1 METMNNAIRAGMES
15 STPPKKKGVPTA
27 ADIMTR
33 DLVTFRPDQL
43 IRTAI
48 DSLLRCKISGAPVVD
63 EKGQFLGTLSE
74 GDCMRAI
81 SAGSYDGE
89 PVAAEHLVAD
99 LMKRDALTIAP
110 STDIYAIAQTFV
122 TNDVRRL
129 PVIDDGRL
137 VGQVSRRDVLR
148 VITRL

>member
-15 STPPKKKGVPTA
+15 ATPPKKQGVPTA

-33 DLVTFRPDQL
+33 DLVTFRPEQT

-48 DSLLRCKISGAPVVD
+48 DLLLRHRISGAPVVG
-63 EKGQFLGTLSE
+63 EGRQFLGTLSE

-89 PVAAEHLVAD
+89 PVAAEHFVRD
-99 LMKRDALTIAP
+99 LMNHSPLTISP

-122 TNDVRRL
+122 ANDVRRL
-129 PVIDDGRL
+129 PVLECGCV

-148 VITRL
+148 VICRL